1 MNTILYPL
9 LGTLFTFLMTTLGS
23 ALVFFFKDE
32 IKDFY
37 QQLFLGFAAGIMI
50 AASVWSL
57 LIPSMEMA
65 EANGQNSALILGG
78 GFIIG
83 ALFLL
88 FLDHVIPHQ
97 HLNEDKPEGPKSMLG
112 HTVPHM
118 HLDNE
123 IEGKKSQLQKTTMLV
138 LAVTLHNIPE
148 GFAVGLTFAIAAS
161 NSSITFASALAL
173 ALGIGLQNLPEG
185 AAISLPLKQ
194 EGMSRTKAFVYGSL
208 SGIVE
213 PIAGVIAGFTIHI
226 MQTILPICL
235 SFAAGAMMYVVVE
248 ELIPEAQLGKHS
260 HVGTFGV
267 LSGFVIMM
275 LMDVFLG

>member
-112 HTVPHM
+112 K
-118 HLDNE
+118 N
-123 IEGKKSQLQKTTMLV
+123 TMLV

-226 MQTILPICL
+226 MQTN
-235 SFAAGAMMYVVVE
+235 SF
-248 ELIPEAQLGKHS
+248 QKHS
-260 HVGTFGV
+260 LVNIV
-267 LSGFVIMM
+267 MSEL
-275 LMDVFLG
+275 LVF

>member
-23 ALVFFFKDE
+23 TLVFFFKDE

-112 HTVPHM
+112 K
-118 HLDNE
+118 N
-123 IEGKKSQLQKTTMLV
+123 TMLV
-138 LAVTLHNIPE
+138 
-148 GFAVGLTFAIAAS
+148 
-161 NSSITFASALAL
+161 
-173 ALGIGLQNLPEG
+173 
-185 AAISLPLKQ
+185 SLYIIFLKDL
-194 EGMSRTKAFVYGSL
+194 R
-208 SGIVE
+208 
-213 PIAGVIAGFTIHI
+213 
-226 MQTILPICL
+226 
-235 SFAAGAMMYVVVE
+235 
-248 ELIPEAQLGKHS
+248 
-260 HVGTFGV
+260 
-267 LSGFVIMM
+267 
-275 LMDVFLG
+275 

>member
-112 HTVPHM
+112 K
-118 HLDNE
+118 N
-123 IEGKKSQLQKTTMLV
+123 TMLV

-173 ALGIGLQNLPEG
+173 ALGIGLQN
-185 AAISLPLKQ
+185 LKQ

>member
-1 MNTILYPL
+1 
-9 LGTLFTFLMTTLGS
+9 MTTLGS

-112 HTVPHM
+112 K
-118 HLDNE
+118 N
-123 IEGKKSQLQKTTMLV
+123 TMLV

-226 MQTILPICL
+226 ILDFFLFCKMYFNFTHTFQKMCVKLIDFFSCL
-235 SFAAGAMMYVVVE
+235 RYNKIST
-248 ELIPEAQLGKHS
+248 QLRI
-260 HVGTFGV
+260 GV

>member
-1 MNTILYPL
+1 MESRKEKGQYITPEKIVVMILDDIGYAGDEVLTKKIMEPSF
-9 LGTLFTFLMTTLGS
+9 GDGAFLSEIVKRIIKEGQKQSLS
-23 ALVFFFKDE
+23 EAEISNIIQNNVFGIEKDE
-32 IKDFY
+32 KIYKKAIGRLNSILEEY
-37 QQLFLGFAAGIMI
+37 KIPKI
-50 AASVWSL
+50 EWKN
-57 LIPSMEMA
+57 LI
-65 EANGQNSALILGG
+65 NG
-78 GFIIG
+78 
-83 ALFLL
+83 
-88 FLDHVIPHQ
+88 D
-97 HLNEDKPEGPKSMLG
+97 
-112 HTVPHM
+112 
-118 HLDNE
+118 
-123 IEGKKSQLQKTTMLV
+123 
-138 LAVTLHNIPE
+138 TLTEWENHKEKYDYVVGNPPFVRIHNIPE

>member
-32 IKDFY
+32 VKSFY

-57 LIPSMEMA
+57 LIPSQEMA

-112 HTVPHM
+112 K
-118 HLDNE
+118 N
-123 IEGKKSQLQKTTMLV
+123 TMLV

-161 NSSITFASALAL
+161 NTLASAFAL

-194 EGMSRTKAFVYGSL
+194 GGMSRTKAFVYGSL

-226 MQTILPICL
+226 MQTILPVCL

-260 HVGTFGV
+260 HIGTFGV

-275 LMDVFLG
+275 LMDIFLG

>member
-112 HTVPHM
+112 K
-118 HLDNE
+118 N
-123 IEGKKSQLQKTTMLV
+123 TMLV

-148 GFAVGLTFAIAAS
+148 GFAVGLPSCAS
-161 NSSITFASALAL
+161 GINSSTTTYIIAPAAKDKQIGNIVCIIWIVKPAITPA
-173 ALGIGLQNLPEG
+173 
-185 AAISLPLKQ
+185 
-194 EGMSRTKAFVYGSL
+194 MGS
-208 SGIVE
+208 
-213 PIAGVIAGFTIHI
+213 T
-226 MQTILPICL
+226 
-235 SFAAGAMMYVVVE
+235 
-248 ELIPEAQLGKHS
+248 IPERLP
-260 HVGTFGV
+260 
-267 LSGFVIMM
+267 
-275 LMDVFLG
+275 

>member
-1 MNTILYPL
+1 
-9 LGTLFTFLMTTLGS
+9 
-23 ALVFFFKDE
+23 
-32 IKDFY
+32 
-37 QQLFLGFAAGIMI
+37 
-50 AASVWSL
+50 
-57 LIPSMEMA
+57 MEPY
-65 EANGQNSALILGG
+65 SC
-78 GFIIG
+78 F
-83 ALFLL
+83 

-112 HTVPHM
+112 K
-118 HLDNE
+118 N
-123 IEGKKSQLQKTTMLV
+123 TMLV

-226 MQTILPICL
+226 MQTILPVCL

>member
-1 MNTILYPL
+1 MNTLLYPL
-9 LGTLFTFLMTTLGS
+9 FGTLFTFLMTTLGS

-65 EANGQNSALILGG
+65 ETNGQNSALILGG

-112 HTVPHM
+112 K
-118 HLDNE
+118 N
-123 IEGKKSQLQKTTMLV
+123 TMLV

-148 GFAVGLTFAIAAS
+148 GFAVGLNFCDC
-161 NSSITFASALAL
+161 
-173 ALGIGLQNLPEG
+173 G
-185 AAISLPLKQ
+185 KQ
-194 EGMSRTKAFVYGSL
+194 FKY
-208 SGIVE
+208 
-213 PIAGVIAGFTIHI
+213 
-226 MQTILPICL
+226 
-235 SFAAGAMMYVVVE
+235 Y
-248 ELIPEAQLGKHS
+248 
-260 HVGTFGV
+260 
-267 LSGFVIMM
+267 SGFRICFGTRNWITKFTRRSSDFPSFKTRRNVTNKSFC
-275 LMDVFLG
+275 LWKPFRNC